1 MNDNLKTALDE
12 LYNDDSAK
20 FLIGDHVEFSP
31 EFEQKMGKLIKS
43 SKKTPRISIRKHTFK
58 ATMIAAAAA
67 ALFGISLTAGAA
79 VTRGFTVTEGFNKF
93 WKLPIIKFTAPT
105 DDNSPKTLE
114 KLYTPTVFPEG
125 KNYAYTSSIN
135 DKNNVFGAT
144 YATTRAEIF
153 EQPFW
158 LDRDIWFTQY
168 TKEAFATTFETPGYV
183 DVSETKVNG
192 CPAYLITEEHYFGYD
207 NTVIWDS
214 DEYIFKLQGNLS
226 VDELI
231 RVAESVAV
239 NEDAIEE
246 VQIPWAEQ

>member
-12 LYNDDSAK
+12 LYNEESAK

-31 EFEQKMGKLIKS
+31 EFEQKMGKLLP
-43 SKKTPRISIRKHTFK
+43 KKKPRISIRKHAFK
-58 ATMIAAAAA
+58 IVMIAAATA
-67 ALFGISLTAGAA
+67 ALLGISLTAGAA
-79 VTRGFTVTEGFNKF
+79 VTRGFTVKEGFDKF
-93 WKLPIIKFTAPT
+93 WKLPTIKFTAPA

-125 KNYAYTSSIN
+125 KNYAYTSSV
-135 DKNNVFGAT
+135 NNENTVFGAT
-144 YATTRAEIF
+144 YATTRDELF
-153 EQPFW
+153 ELPFW
-158 LDRDIWFTQY
+158 RDRDIWFKQY
-168 TKEAFATTFETPGYV
+168 TREAFAATFETPGYV
-183 DVSETKVNG
+183 DISETKVNG

-214 DEYIFKLQGNLS
+214 GEYIFKLQGNLS

-239 NEDAIEE
+239 NENAIEE
-246 VQIPWAEQ
+246 GQTPWEEQ